1 MSVLRIASTPG
12 DLVLFETG
20 PNVPNHRRQH
30 PHVMTETQLFKSAIR
45 HHQAGQ
51 LADAERIYRQ
61 ILAANPSHFGSLHL
75 LGILA
80 HQVGRHDAAIDLFG
94 RAIAC
99 NDRVPECH
107 YNMGLAL
114 AAAGR
119 MQEAAAEF
127 ATAIALKDD
136 YAEAHMNL
144 GNAYKSLGR
153 GEQAIASFE
162 RALALKPNVAELH
175 YNLANVFAEKG
186 DLGRATIGYERALAL
201 KADYAE
207 AHSNLAIAL
216 IAQGQFDDAV
226 AHHRRALALNPNLVQ
241 AQVSFGNA
249 LMVQGRLEDAT
260 AAYEQAIARR
270 PDFAEAHCNLAYIRM
285 IQGKAEEAVERYR
298 RALTFD
304 PDLVAALINIAKL
317 LLGTGDQVQ
326 AFDFVK
332 RALRNTQTHETK
344 TLFAHCVKN
353 LEATTPSEEHRALVT
368 RALSEG
374 WGRPKEFA
382 RFALS
387 LIKLNPQIASYLK
400 RAKEARRLP
409 PRELIGTA
417 ALKAAARDELLRCV
431 METTRVQDVDIERFL
446 TAARAWLLDVVA
458 NPSAGETDGLVLAFY
473 CSLAR
478 QCFINEYVFSSTDEE
493 LARVQAL
500 RESLSAAIQMGEV
513 PPELHLAAV
522 AAYGP
527 LEAVPGTECLL
538 QRSWS
543 EPVSALL
550 VQQVQEPQEERRYR
564 ASMPRLTAI
573 NDRISVAVKVQYED
587 NPYPRWINPAPSGA
601 QVTVDTYLRR
611 FAPAYRP
618 PEEASGFD
626 LLFAG
631 CGTGQE
637 VIEAARYFSGV
648 RILAI
653 DLSLTSLG
661 YAKRKA
667 HALGITNVEFAQA
680 DILELESIGRRF
692 DVIES
697 NGVLH
702 HMAEPM
708 RGWRV
713 LASLLRLGGVMHI
726 GLYSALARQD
736 IVAARTFIAE
746 RGYQPTLNDIK
757 RCREEMM
764 AADDGT
770 PLKSLTKIGDFFSAS
785 ECRDLL
791 FHVQEHRLSLPEIK
805 HFLQEQALQFLGF
818 DIDDSVIT
826 KYRARF
832 PAAEVT
838 DLDRWHIYE
847 TENPNTFS
855 SMYQLVVQKP
865 QPP

>member
-1 MSVLRIASTPG
+1 
-12 DLVLFETG
+12 
-20 PNVPNHRRQH
+20 
-30 PHVMTETQLFKSAIR
+30 MTETQLFKSAIR

-51 LADAERIYRQ
+51 FADAERIYRQ

-80 HQVGRHDAAIDLFG
+80 HQAARHDAAIDLIG

-153 GEQAIASFE
+153 GEEAIASFE

-175 YNLANVFAEKG
+175 YNRANVFAEKG
-186 DLGRATIGYERALAL
+186 DLGRAKIGYERALAL

-260 AAYEQAIARR
+260 AAYEHAIARR

-285 IQGKAEEAVERYR
+285 IQGKTEEAVERYR

-304 PDLVAALINIAKL
+304 PDLLAALINIAKL

-326 AFDFVK
+326 AFEFVK
-332 RALRNTQTHETK
+332 RALRNKQTHEIK
-344 TLFAHCVKN
+344 ALFAHCVKN
-353 LEATTPSEEHRALVT
+353 LEATTPSEEHRALII

-387 LIKLNPQIASYLK
+387 LIKLNPQIASFLN
-400 RAKEARRLP
+400 RAKAAYPRRLP

-417 ALKAAARDELLRCV
+417 ALTAAAGDELLRCV
-431 METTRVQDVDIERFL
+431 METTRVQDIDIERFL
-446 TAARAWLLDVVA
+446 TAARTLLLDVVA

-500 RESLSAAIQMGEV
+500 RESLSAAIQTGKV

-538 QRSWS
+538 QRSWP

-564 ASMPRLTAI
+564 ASMPRLTVI
-573 NDRISVAVKVQYED
+573 NDRISVAVKGQYED

-601 QVTVDTYLRR
+601 RVTVDTYLRR
-611 FAPAYRP
+611 FAPAYRA
-618 PEEASGFD
+618 PEEVSGSD

-637 VIEAARYFSGV
+637 VIEAARYFSDV

-653 DLSLTSLG
+653 DLSLTSLA

-667 HALGITNVEFAQA
+667 HALGVTDVEFAQA

-713 LASLLRLGGVMHI
+713 LASLLRPGGVMHI

-770 PLKSLTKIGDFFSAS
+770 PLKNLTKIGDFFSAS

-805 HFLQEQALQFLGF
+805 RFLQEQALQFLGF

-838 DLDRWHIYE
+838 DLDRWHIFE

-855 SMYQLVVQKP
+855 SMYQLVVQKLRAP
-865 QPP
+865 